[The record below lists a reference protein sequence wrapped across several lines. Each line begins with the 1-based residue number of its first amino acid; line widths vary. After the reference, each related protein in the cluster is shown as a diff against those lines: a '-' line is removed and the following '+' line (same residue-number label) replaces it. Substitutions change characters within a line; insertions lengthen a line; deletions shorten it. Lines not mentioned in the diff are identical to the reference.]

1 MDGAGLGVLL
11 QWAFSRDAREHVPLK
26 LGGGGLGSVA
36 VLPEVGG
43 VFRRS
48 EVSSEGGRSLVGR
61 LRLRLRDDGR
71 VVE

>member
-43 VFRRS
+43 VCSDDVARKDP
-48 EVSSEGGRSLVGR
+48 VS
-61 LRLRLRDDGR
+61 
-71 VVE
+71 